1 MQHAEL
7 KQIRG
12 IGDTMCELLGRDHGI
27 ETIAELAHLSDTEVE
42 EVERALRASRRNVR
56 IGDVARWRTQARQLA
71 NEKQDVPGEP
81 LATFVVE
88 AWRPVTEPADGPHFV
103 VHHIEADETLET
115 SEPNRTIDDVV
126 RWMQE
131 RVAVPAVLTGTK
143 LPAEGEAVASSSTLD
158 PLTSPS
164 PGPPPRRGGLRI
176 TGLEVDHAGDRVV
189 NGRRATS
196 LLVDEPVAIEE
207 GSALVFVGHV
217 SLDGAER
224 PVTCQ
229 MRCRLRRIE
238 SDQEL
243 AFGWSGE
250 ITAAPS
256 MQSATISSA
265 PVSIPAGIYRGIFAA
280 SDRHHSVRGAFRE
293 LPLIVV
299 GSTN

>member
-88 AWRPVTEPADGPHFV
+88 AWRQVTEPADGPHFV

-143 LPAEGEAVASSSTLD
+143 LPAEGEAVASSSTPD

-280 SDRHHSVRGAFRE
+280 SDRRHSVRGAFRE